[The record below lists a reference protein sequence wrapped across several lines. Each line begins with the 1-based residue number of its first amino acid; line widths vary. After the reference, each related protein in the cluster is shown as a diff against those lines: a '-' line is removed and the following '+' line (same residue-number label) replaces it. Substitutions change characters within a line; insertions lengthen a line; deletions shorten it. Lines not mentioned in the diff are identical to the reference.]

1 MRIKVIEKCYTGT
14 QGNMFAG
21 EEHDLDD
28 RIAEK
33 LIQRGYVEAVN
44 VKKAS
49 KPKKKLS
56 DRVFGSDEIV
66 TPEDE

>member
-1 MRIKVIEKCYTGT
+1 
-14 QGNMFAG
+14 MFAG

-33 LIQRGYVEAVN
+33 LIQRGYVEAVTA
-44 VKKAS
+44 KKAP
-49 KPKKKLS
+49 KAKKKFF
-56 DRVFGSDEIV
+56 DRAVEADEIA